1 MLRKFV
7 SLFLILVLLLSTA
20 SATSEPIPDEIVYT
34 NGVTINHI
42 LNHTAF
48 DKIFNTNSQ
57 GSSYSSNDEYGNIN
71 LYLSMVS
78 APNSMY
84 ETTLDFEVNIGGDT
98 HLIST
103 HGTSYELIP
112 YENGSILFGDL
123 VGHTFINGTECD
135 VNVGM
140 LKATDSETVSVA
152 VTIIPQNA
160 RDWNDVVRFDFGGTV
175 ITPEMVSNMN
185 TKQSNNHGGK
195 NSIKVLDDAQEVPN
209 WDKTSSI
216 LVGFESYDGP
226 DAPSYSQKLQL
237 AYADN
242 ADRLAA
248 GVTTFCD
255 EINSSFDGT
264 LAGTQHVGTSVSTVD
279 FSISRN
285 DSMPTISVDSISKN
299 TTGDDVTFVS
309 KLFDL
314 VTGAFEIESSV
325 ASILKTIISNA
336 GNKFTV
342 TLDDSTDASKEVHF
356 WANPLAGI
364 TFDDTPIAVA
374 FNLHS
379 VQPGK
384 YSFAI
389 SSDVTYTSTVS
400 DSFSYIVYTYRSN
413 TAALSHQRFD
423 IG

>member
-1 MLRKFV
+1 ML
-7 SLFLILVLLLSTA
+7 
-20 SATSEPIPDEIVYT
+20 
-34 NGVTINHI
+34 H
-42 LNHTAF
+42 
-48 DKIFNTNSQ
+48 
-57 GSSYSSNDEYGNIN
+57 
-71 LYLSMVS
+71 
-78 APNSMY
+78 
-84 ETTLDFEVNIGGDT
+84 
-98 HLIST
+98 
-103 HGTSYELIP
+103 
-112 YENGSILFGDL
+112 
-123 VGHTFINGTECD
+123 
-135 VNVGM
+135 
-140 LKATDSETVSVA
+140 
-152 VTIIPQNA
+152 
-160 RDWNDVVRFDFGGTV
+160 
-175 ITPEMVSNMN
+175 
-185 TKQSNNHGGK
+185 
-195 NSIKVLDDAQEVPN
+195 
-209 WDKTSSI
+209 
-216 LVGFESYDGP
+216 
-226 DAPSYSQKLQL
+226 
-237 AYADN
+237 
-242 ADRLAA
+242 
-248 GVTTFCD
+248 
-255 EINSSFDGT
+255 
-264 LAGTQHVGTSVSTVD
+264 TQHVGTSVSTVD

-364 TFDDTPIAVA
+364 TFDDAPIAVA

>member
-1 MLRKFV
+1 MAMK
-7 SLFLILVLLLSTA
+7 SC
-20 SATSEPIPDEIVYT
+20 
-34 NGVTINHI
+34 
-42 LNHTAF
+42 
-48 DKIFNTNSQ
+48 
-57 GSSYSSNDEYGNIN
+57 GSN

-364 TFDDTPIAVA
+364 TFDDAPIAVA

>member
-195 NSIKVLDDAQEVPN
+195 IVSRCLMMLRKYLTGTKLLLFWLVLRVMMAQ
-209 WDKTSSI
+209 
-216 LVGFESYDGP
+216 
-226 DAPSYSQKLQL
+226 
-237 AYADN
+237 
-242 ADRLAA
+242 
-248 GVTTFCD
+248 
-255 EINSSFDGT
+255 
-264 LAGTQHVGTSVSTVD
+264 
-279 FSISRN
+279 
-285 DSMPTISVDSISKN
+285 MPLLIRR
-299 TTGDDVTFVS
+299 
-309 KLFDL
+309 
-314 VTGAFEIESSV
+314 
-325 ASILKTIISNA
+325 
-336 GNKFTV
+336 
-342 TLDDSTDASKEVHF
+342 
-356 WANPLAGI
+356 
-364 TFDDTPIAVA
+364 
-374 FNLHS
+374 
-379 VQPGK
+379 
-384 YSFAI
+384 
-389 SSDVTYTSTVS
+389 
-400 DSFSYIVYTYRSN
+400 SFSLHTQIMPI
-413 TAALSHQRFD
+413 D
-423 IG
+423 

>member
-285 DSMPTISVDSISKN
+285 DSMPTISVD
-299 TTGDDVTFVS
+299 F
-309 KLFDL
+309 FCR
-314 VTGAFEIESSV
+314 
-325 ASILKTIISNA
+325 
-336 GNKFTV
+336 
-342 TLDDSTDASKEVHF
+342 
-356 WANPLAGI
+356 
-364 TFDDTPIAVA
+364 
-374 FNLHS
+374 
-379 VQPGK
+379 
-384 YSFAI
+384 YM
-389 SSDVTYTSTVS
+389 
-400 DSFSYIVYTYRSN
+400 
-413 TAALSHQRFD
+413 
-423 IG
+423 